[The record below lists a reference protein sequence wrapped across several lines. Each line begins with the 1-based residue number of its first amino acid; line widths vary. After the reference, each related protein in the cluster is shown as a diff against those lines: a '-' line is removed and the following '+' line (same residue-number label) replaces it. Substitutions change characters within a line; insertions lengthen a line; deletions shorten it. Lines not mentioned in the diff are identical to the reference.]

1 MRGNIFLVGVSHLN
15 RYCPNCGA
23 SVYDT
28 ARFCNQCGAQLMP
41 TQAAEIPIRPP
52 ATSPFGSEA
61 PPPIPVRSAPPPPPA
76 ELAPNIAGLLC
87 YPLSI
92 VSGLIFLAL
101 RPYSQHQ
108 FVRFHAYQSVYFF
121 FTLLVLNF
129 VLGILSILLPATIEN
144 LMASGLR
151 LVAIGGTGWAMYQ
164 AWLGVMFKFPMIG
177 DLAETQSM
185 KP

>member
-1 MRGNIFLVGVSHLN
+1 MN
-15 RYCPNCGA
+15 RFCQKCGA
-23 SVYDT
+23 SVYET
-28 ARFCNQCGAQLMP
+28 ARFCNQCGEQLLP
-41 TQAAEIPIRPP
+41 TQAAAPPLQPP
-52 ATSPFGSEA
+52 ATSRLPGGANPMA
-61 PPPIPVRSAPPPPPA
+61 PVPGPPPPD

-121 FTLLVLNF
+121 FALLVLKF
-129 VLGILSILLPATIEN
+129 VLNILSALLPTILES
-144 LMASGLR
+144 LMFGGLR
-151 LVAIGGTGWAMYQ
+151 LIAFGGTAWLMYQ
-164 AWLGVMFKFPMIG
+164 AWHGVKFKLPLVG

-185 KP
+185 KS